1 MQHFKEGGHA
11 KAKEMCYGGKTMK
24 KGGDVDNDTKQD
36 KALIKKAFKQHDEA
50 EHDKEPTE
58 IKLKKGGRSK
68 KETGTVKK
76 FKSGGSITNVYE
88 AKKKSGDID
97 AIQAVKNIKPGKA
110 AAPSGAKGPDA
121 YKKGGNVKKYAD
133 GGGIMDTIG
142 NGISAVG
149 TRLKNNV
156 MGTPEQNRIAQAQMD
171 RIAARKAAEKA
182 AMMQGMSAPN
192 AGLQGALTG
201 SQMGP
206 MGAAPAPA
214 PATPGGMKK
223 GGKIKKMAMGGETED
238 TGAYIGSRL
247 NMPSNTRFGK
257 LNAPDTRMLN
267 KADNSEYGRELGKA
281 RAEGIVPKM
290 TREARLG
297 ITSKGSDAMPGSEY
311 KKGGKTKKMNT
322 GGTAC

>member
-1 MQHFKEGGHA
+1 MDDFKKLPKMQHFREGGHA
-11 KAKEMCYGGKTMK
+11 KAMCWGGKTMK
-24 KGGDVDNDTKQD
+24 KGGEVDNDMKQD

-97 AIQAVKNIKPGKA
+97 AIEAVKNIKPGKA
-110 AAPSGAKGPDA
+110 AAPSGAKGLPSTF
-121 YKKGGNVKKYAD
+121 KKGGGVKKYAD
-133 GGGIMDTIG
+133 GGVLDTIG
-142 NGISAVG
+142 GAISSAG

-182 AMMQGMSAPN
+182 ALLSGKGPADAAMQGAV
-192 AGLQGALTG
+192 TG
-201 SQMGP
+201 GQMP
-206 MGAAPAPA
+206 PAAAPAPVQQPA
-214 PATPGGMKK
+214 PPPPAQGGLGTAGPAMKK
-223 GGKIKKMAMGGETED
+223 GGKA
-238 TGAYIGSRL
+238 
-247 NMPSNTRFGK
+247 
-257 LNAPDTRMLN
+257 
-267 KADNSEYGRELGKA
+267 
-281 RAEGIVPKM
+281 
-290 TREARLG
+290 
-297 ITSKGSDAMPGSEY
+297 
-311 KKGGKTKKMNT
+311 KKMNT

>member
-1 MQHFKEGGHA
+1 MDDFKKLPKMQHFKEGGHA

-24 KGGDVDNDTKQD
+24 KGGEVDNDMKQD

-97 AIQAVKNIKPGKA
+97 AIESVKNIKPKMI
-110 AAPSGAKGPDA
+110 AKGGA
-121 YKKGGNVKKYAD
+121 IKKYAD
-133 GGGIMDTIG
+133 GGSIMDTIG
-142 NGISAVG
+142 NGISAAG

-182 AMMQGMSAPN
+182 ALLSGRGPADAAMQGGLTGGRMSAATQN
-192 AGLQGALTG
+192 MAAGAKG
-201 SQMGP
+201 MGP
-206 MGAAPAPA
+206 ETEDMPTMTMNPPPAP
-214 PATPGGMKK
+214 MKK
-223 GGKIKKMAMGGETED
+223 GGKA
-238 TGAYIGSRL
+238 
-247 NMPSNTRFGK
+247 
-257 LNAPDTRMLN
+257 
-267 KADNSEYGRELGKA
+267 
-281 RAEGIVPKM
+281 
-290 TREARLG
+290 
-297 ITSKGSDAMPGSEY
+297 
-311 KKGGKTKKMNT
+311 KKMNT